1 MKDELRY
8 DLLVQEALRGVV
20 RKVLI
25 GAARDGLPGDH
36 HFFITF
42 KTGAPG
48 VQLSARMRREYPDEI
63 TIVLQHQFWDMA
75 VDDSHFEVGLSF
87 KNIPEKL
94 SVPFSAI
101 TGFADP
107 SVQFALRFDDGLEQA
122 TPAGAS
128 DEAAS
133 PAAVPSA
140 TPQVKPALAAQPK
153 TRDASSAE
161 ASPAKPPRKPQKKE
175 ALAEN
180 KVESETATPGDESGK
195 VVSIDAFR
203 KKT

>member
-8 DLLVQEALRGVV
+8 DLLVQDALRGVV
-20 RKVLI
+20 RKVLTN
-25 GAARDGLPGDH
+25 AARDGLPGEH

-48 VQLSARMRREYPDEI
+48 VQLSARMRREYPDDI
-63 TIVLQHQFWDMA
+63 TIVLQHQFWDMV

-87 KNIPEKL
+87 KNVPEKL

-101 TGFADP
+101 TAFADP
-107 SVQFALRFDDGLEQA
+107 SVQFALRFDEGETEPAVADNTAA
-122 TPAGAS
+122 TPEPAEVQQLKPA
-128 DEAAS
+128 
-133 PAAVPSA
+133 PAAAAKPKSREVAEADDAEPASA
-140 TPQVKPALAAQPK
+140 KPA
-153 TRDASSAE
+153 
-161 ASPAKPPRKPQKKE
+161 RKPQKKDAAAAEDKSE
-175 ALAEN
+175 A
-180 KVESETATPGDESGK
+180 TGDEGGN

>member
-8 DLLVQEALRGVV
+8 DLLVQDALRGVV
-20 RKVLI
+20 RKVLTN
-25 GAARDGLPGDH
+25 AARDGLPGEH

-48 VQLSARMRREYPDEI
+48 VQLSARMRREYPDDI
-63 TIVLQHQFWDMA
+63 TIVLQHQFWDMV

-87 KNIPEKL
+87 KNVPEKL

-101 TGFADP
+101 TAFADP
-107 SVQFALRFDDGLEQA
+107 SVQFALRFDEGE
-122 TPAGAS
+122 TEPAIA
-128 DEAAS
+128 DNTAPAPEPAEVQHLKPA
-133 PAAVPSA
+133 PAAAAKPKSRENADADGPASA
-140 TPQVKPALAAQPK
+140 KPA
-153 TRDASSAE
+153 
-161 ASPAKPPRKPQKKE
+161 RKPQKKD
-175 ALAEN
+175 AAAED
-180 KVESETATPGDESGK
+180 KPEGSGDEGGN